1 MINHISGNNLHKINI
16 SRNFIDERFRQFI
29 KKNKNNEIKEDKI
42 FSDEIKN
49 LENKLNY
56 IKFKQK
62 KEKEDFL
69 LQLGEFNLKLSEKDT
84 ELRRIIYENRLLYN
98 IKKDIFKEHDYSK
111 KMEII
116 LDLKNKLL
124 ENKEKDLESKIKL
137 KENIIENIKIEL
149 NELKYEIDIKKN
161 LTNYNNNEEI
171 VIKLKKE
178 LEDKN
183 NIINKLNVNINDL
196 KKISIIHKL
205 CDMNKNNKNK
215 KFLLLKEEHKRLK
228 DLFPYNKISKLF
240 RSSSSLNFSTIQKG
254 KNSIQRIFD
263 ILEKSKSQRNLKNNS
278 LDNLFKKPEK
288 KVLSYL
294 IPEVYMIKF
303 QDKFQRVSSEK
314 SLLEYKLKKKQK
326 LLIEKNKENKNK
338 CFINDMNNYR
348 EDIKQNVLNQHISNY
363 KYQSLLLQKHIRT
376 INKERDEAN
385 KLYKEKNI
393 HNIRL
398 KKQINYLINLINK
411 GELKLKKK
419 GFLFHNSNKILLPK

>member
-1 MINHISGNNLHKINI
+1 MINHINGNNLHKINI
-16 SRNFIDERFRQFI
+16 SR
-29 KKNKNNEIKEDKI
+29 KKSNEVKEDKF

-56 IKFKQK
+56 IKLKQK

-98 IKKDIFKEHDYSK
+98 IKKDIFKEHDSSK

-149 NELKYEIDIKKN
+149 NELKYEIDTKKN

-215 KFLLLKEEHKRLK
+215 RFLLLKEEHKRLK

-263 ILEKSKSQRNLKNNS
+263 ILEKSKSKRNLKNNS

-326 LLIEKNKENKNK
+326 LLVEKNKENKNK

-385 KLYKEKNI
+385 KLFKEKNI

>member
-29 KKNKNNEIKEDKI
+29 KKNKSNEIKEDKI

-98 IKKDIFKEHDYSK
+98 IKKDIFKEHDSSK

-215 KFLLLKEEHKRLK
+215 RFLLLKEEHKRLK

-326 LLIEKNKENKNK
+326 LLVEKNKENKNK

>member
-1 MINHISGNNLHKINI
+1 MINHINGNNLHKINI
-16 SRNFIDERFRQFI
+16 SR
-29 KKNKNNEIKEDKI
+29 KKSNEVKEDKF

-98 IKKDIFKEHDYSK
+98 IKKDIFKEHDSSK

-124 ENKEKDLESKIKL
+124 ENNEKDLESKIKL

-263 ILEKSKSQRNLKNNS
+263 ILEKSKSKRNLKNNS

-326 LLIEKNKENKNK
+326 LLVEKNKENKNK

-385 KLYKEKNI
+385 KLFKEKNI

>member
-29 KKNKNNEIKEDKI
+29 KKNKSNEIKEDKI

-98 IKKDIFKEHDYSK
+98 IKKDIFKEHDSSK

-385 KLYKEKNI
+385 KLFKEKNI

>member
-56 IKFKQK
+56 IKFKQN

-98 IKKDIFKEHDYSK
+98 IKKDIFKEHDSSK

>member
-1 MINHISGNNLHKINI
+1 MINHINGNNLHKINI
-16 SRNFIDERFRQFI
+16 SR
-29 KKNKNNEIKEDKI
+29 KKSNEVKEDKF

-56 IKFKQK
+56 IKLKQK

-98 IKKDIFKEHDYSK
+98 IKKDIFKEHDSSK

-215 KFLLLKEEHKRLK
+215 RFLLLKEEHKRLK

-263 ILEKSKSQRNLKNNS
+263 ILEKSKSKRNLKNNS

-326 LLIEKNKENKNK
+326 LLVEKNKENKNK

-385 KLYKEKNI
+385 KLFKEKNI

>member
-98 IKKDIFKEHDYSK
+98 IKKDIFKEHDSSK

-326 LLIEKNKENKNK
+326 LLVEKNKENKNK

>member
-29 KKNKNNEIKEDKI
+29 KKNKSNEIKEDKI

-56 IKFKQK
+56 IKLKQK

-98 IKKDIFKEHDYSK
+98 IKKDIFKEHDSSK

-149 NELKYEIDIKKN
+149 NELKYEIDTKKN

-215 KFLLLKEEHKRLK
+215 RFLLLKEEHKRLK

-263 ILEKSKSQRNLKNNS
+263 ILEKSKSKRNLKNNS

-326 LLIEKNKENKNK
+326 LLVEKNKENKNK

-385 KLYKEKNI
+385 KLFKEKNI

>member
-29 KKNKNNEIKEDKI
+29 KKNKSNEIKEDKI

-98 IKKDIFKEHDYSK
+98 IKKDIFKEHDSSK

>member
-1 MINHISGNNLHKINI
+1 MINHINGNNLHKINI
-16 SRNFIDERFRQFI
+16 SR
-29 KKNKNNEIKEDKI
+29 KKSNEVKEDKF

-56 IKFKQK
+56 IKLKQK

-98 IKKDIFKEHDYSK
+98 IKKDIFKEHDSSK

-149 NELKYEIDIKKN
+149 NELKYEIDTKKN

-215 KFLLLKEEHKRLK
+215 RFLLLKEEHKRLK

-263 ILEKSKSQRNLKNNS
+263 ILEKSKSKRNLKNNS

-314 SLLEYKLKKKQK
+314 SLLEKKIKKKQK
-326 LLIEKNKENKNK
+326 LLVEKNKENKNK

-385 KLYKEKNI
+385 KLFKEKNI

>member
-1 MINHISGNNLHKINI
+1 MINHINGNNLHKINI
-16 SRNFIDERFRQFI
+16 SR
-29 KKNKNNEIKEDKI
+29 KKSNEVKEDKF

-56 IKFKQK
+56 IKLKQK

-98 IKKDIFKEHDYSK
+98 IKKDIFKEHDSSK

-124 ENKEKDLESKIKL
+124 ENNEKDLESKIKL

-263 ILEKSKSQRNLKNNS
+263 ILEKSKSKRNLKNNS

-326 LLIEKNKENKNK
+326 LLVEKNKENKNK

-385 KLYKEKNI
+385 KLFKEKNI

>member
-16 SRNFIDERFRQFI
+16 SRNFIDERFSQFI
-29 KKNKNNEIKEDKI
+29 KKNKSNEIKEDKI

-98 IKKDIFKEHDYSK
+98 IKKDIFKEHDSSK

-137 KENIIENIKIEL
+137 KENIIEKIKIEL

-263 ILEKSKSQRNLKNNS
+263 ILEKSKSKRNLKNNS

-326 LLIEKNKENKNK
+326 LLVEKNKENKNK

-385 KLYKEKNI
+385 KLFKEKNI

>member
-1 MINHISGNNLHKINI
+1 MINHINGNNLHKINI
-16 SRNFIDERFRQFI
+16 SR
-29 KKNKNNEIKEDKI
+29 KKSNEVKEDKF

-56 IKFKQK
+56 IKLKQK

-98 IKKDIFKEHDYSK
+98 IKKDIFKEHDSSK

-326 LLIEKNKENKNK
+326 LLVEKNKENKNK

-385 KLYKEKNI
+385 KLFKEKNI

>member
-29 KKNKNNEIKEDKI
+29 KKNKSNEIKEDKI

-98 IKKDIFKEHDYSK
+98 IKKDIFKEHDSSK

-137 KENIIENIKIEL
+137 KENIIEKIKIEL

-263 ILEKSKSQRNLKNNS
+263 ILEKSKSKRNLKNNS

-294 IPEVYMIKF
+294 IPEIYMIKF

>member
-29 KKNKNNEIKEDKI
+29 KKNKSNEIKEDKI

-98 IKKDIFKEHDYSK
+98 IKKDIFKEHDSSK

-326 LLIEKNKENKNK
+326 LLVEKNKENKNK

>member
-1 MINHISGNNLHKINI
+1 MINHINGNNLHKINI

-29 KKNKNNEIKEDKI
+29 KKNKSNEIKEDKI

-98 IKKDIFKEHDYSK
+98 IKKDIFKEHDSSK

-326 LLIEKNKENKNK
+326 LLVEKNKENKNK

-385 KLYKEKNI
+385 KLFKEKNI

>member
-16 SRNFIDERFRQFI
+16 SRNFIDERFSQFI
-29 KKNKNNEIKEDKI
+29 KKNKSNEIKEDKI

-98 IKKDIFKEHDYSK
+98 IKKDIFKEHDSSK

-137 KENIIENIKIEL
+137 KENIIEKIKIEL

-294 IPEVYMIKF
+294 IPEIYMIKF

-326 LLIEKNKENKNK
+326 LLVEKNKENKNK

-385 KLYKEKNI
+385 KLFKEKNI

>member
-1 MINHISGNNLHKINI
+1 
-16 SRNFIDERFRQFI
+16 
-29 KKNKNNEIKEDKI
+29 
-42 FSDEIKN
+42 
-49 LENKLNY
+49 
-56 IKFKQK
+56 
-62 KEKEDFL
+62 
-69 LQLGEFNLKLSEKDT
+69 
-84 ELRRIIYENRLLYN
+84 
-98 IKKDIFKEHDYSK
+98 
-111 KMEII
+111 MEII

>member
-29 KKNKNNEIKEDKI
+29 KKNKSNEIKEDKI

-98 IKKDIFKEHDYSK
+98 IKKDIFKEHDSSK

-294 IPEVYMIKF
+294 IPEIYMIKF

>member
-16 SRNFIDERFRQFI
+16 SRNFIDERFSQFI
-29 KKNKNNEIKEDKI
+29 KKNKSNEIKEDKI

-98 IKKDIFKEHDYSK
+98 IKKDIFKEHDSSK

-326 LLIEKNKENKNK
+326 LLVEKNKENKNK

-385 KLYKEKNI
+385 KLFKEKNI

>member
-1 MINHISGNNLHKINI
+1 MFNHINGNNLHKINI
-16 SRNFIDERFRQFI
+16 SR
-29 KKNKNNEIKEDKI
+29 KKSNEVKEDKF

-56 IKFKQK
+56 IKLKQK

-98 IKKDIFKEHDYSK
+98 IKKDIFKEHDSSK

-205 CDMNKNNKNK
+205 YDMNKNNKNK

-263 ILEKSKSQRNLKNNS
+263 ILEKSKSKRNLKNNS

-326 LLIEKNKENKNK
+326 LLVEKNKENKNK

-385 KLYKEKNI
+385 KLFKEKNI

>member
-1 MINHISGNNLHKINI
+1 MFNHINGNNLHKINI
-16 SRNFIDERFRQFI
+16 SR
-29 KKNKNNEIKEDKI
+29 KKSNEVKEDKF

-56 IKFKQK
+56 IKLKQK

-84 ELRRIIYENRLLYN
+84 ELRRIIYENTLLYN
-98 IKKDIFKEHDYSK
+98 IKKDIFKEHDSSK

-149 NELKYEIDIKKN
+149 NELKYEIDTKKN

-215 KFLLLKEEHKRLK
+215 RFLLLKEEHKRLK

-263 ILEKSKSQRNLKNNS
+263 ILEKSKSKRNLKNNS

-326 LLIEKNKENKNK
+326 LLVEKNKENKNK

-385 KLYKEKNI
+385 KLFKEKNI

>member
-1 MINHISGNNLHKINI
+1 MINHINGNNLHKINI
-16 SRNFIDERFRQFI
+16 SR
-29 KKNKNNEIKEDKI
+29 KKSNEVKEDKF

-56 IKFKQK
+56 IKLKQK

-98 IKKDIFKEHDYSK
+98 IKKDIFKEHDSSK

-149 NELKYEIDIKKN
+149 NELKYEIDTKKN

-215 KFLLLKEEHKRLK
+215 RFLLLKEEHKRLK

-263 ILEKSKSQRNLKNNS
+263 ILEKSKSKRNLKNNS

-326 LLIEKNKENKNK
+326 LLVEKNKENKNK

-385 KLYKEKNI
+385 KLFKEKNI

-419 GFLFHNSNKILLPK
+419 GFLFHNSNKIFLPK

>member
-29 KKNKNNEIKEDKI
+29 KKNKSNEIKEDKI

-98 IKKDIFKEHDYSK
+98 IKKDIFKEHDSSK

-137 KENIIENIKIEL
+137 KENIIEKIKIEL

-326 LLIEKNKENKNK
+326 LLVEKNKENKNK

-385 KLYKEKNI
+385 KLFKEKNI

>member
-98 IKKDIFKEHDYSK
+98 IKKDIFKEHDSSK

>member
-29 KKNKNNEIKEDKI
+29 KKNKSNEIKEDKI

-98 IKKDIFKEHDYSK
+98 IKKDIFKEHDSSK

-263 ILEKSKSQRNLKNNS
+263 ILEKSKSKRNLKNNS

-294 IPEVYMIKF
+294 IPEIYMIKF

-326 LLIEKNKENKNK
+326 LLVEKNKENKNK

>member
-29 KKNKNNEIKEDKI
+29 KKNKSNEIKEDKI

-98 IKKDIFKEHDYSK
+98 IKKDIFKEHDSSK

-314 SLLEYKLKKKQK
+314 SLLE
-326 LLIEKNKENKNK
+326 
-338 CFINDMNNYR
+338 
-348 EDIKQNVLNQHISNY
+348 
-363 KYQSLLLQKHIRT
+363 
-376 INKERDEAN
+376 
-385 KLYKEKNI
+385 
-393 HNIRL
+393 
-398 KKQINYLINLINK
+398 
-411 GELKLKKK
+411 
-419 GFLFHNSNKILLPK
+419 

>member
-1 MINHISGNNLHKINI
+1 MFNHINGNNLHKINI

-29 KKNKNNEIKEDKI
+29 KKNKSNEIKEDKI

-56 IKFKQK
+56 IKLKQK

-98 IKKDIFKEHDYSK
+98 IKKDIFKEHDSSK

-215 KFLLLKEEHKRLK
+215 RFLLLKEEHKRLK

-326 LLIEKNKENKNK
+326 LLVEKNKENKNK

-385 KLYKEKNI
+385 KLFKEKNI

>member
-1 MINHISGNNLHKINI
+1 MINHINGNNLHKINI
-16 SRNFIDERFRQFI
+16 SR
-29 KKNKNNEIKEDKI
+29 KKSNEVKEDKF

-56 IKFKQK
+56 IKLKQK

-98 IKKDIFKEHDYSK
+98 IKKDIFKEHDSSK

-263 ILEKSKSQRNLKNNS
+263 ILEKSKSKRNLKNNS
-278 LDNLFKKPEK
+278 LDHLFKKPEK

-326 LLIEKNKENKNK
+326 LLVEKNKENKNK

-385 KLYKEKNI
+385 KLFKEKNI

>member
-29 KKNKNNEIKEDKI
+29 KKNKSNEIKEDKI

-98 IKKDIFKEHDYSK
+98 IKKDIFKEHDSSK

-137 KENIIENIKIEL
+137 KENIIEKIKIEL

-326 LLIEKNKENKNK
+326 LLVEKNKENKNK

>member
-1 MINHISGNNLHKINI
+1 MFNHINGNNLHKINI
-16 SRNFIDERFRQFI
+16 SRN
-29 KKNKNNEIKEDKI
+29 KSNEVKEDKI
-42 FSDEIKN
+42 FSVEIKN

-56 IKFKQK
+56 IKLKQK

-98 IKKDIFKEHDYSK
+98 IKKDIFKEHDSSK

-149 NELKYEIDIKKN
+149 NELKYEIDTKKN

-215 KFLLLKEEHKRLK
+215 RFLLLKEEHKRLK

-263 ILEKSKSQRNLKNNS
+263 ILEKSKSKRNLKNNS

-326 LLIEKNKENKNK
+326 LLVEKNKENKNK

-419 GFLFHNSNKILLPK
+419 GFLFHNSNKIFLPK